1 MAKPRDEP
9 PPADPHDAASDAD
22 LHIFRGDIVD
32 RVRAAGGVWR
42 LPGGRLRL
50 PRRFGFCRGVTRAL
64 TMLQQAVAAHESRRT
79 RLVLLGQVIHNP
91 WVNDYFV
98 RRGATILTE
107 EQREDLERHLH
118 PTDCAVIP
126 AFGVPLPV
134 QRRLQ
139 AVGCEIVDTTCG
151 DVRRLW
157 AWAERAVRDGYG
169 VLVFGRARH
178 DETVVTKSRLAAAGG
193 SYVVAGDRDQV
204 RLFCEIVRGV
214 RPAESFREVFD
225 DQATNARDAAPFL
238 RLAQVSQ
245 TTMLYDETLAVR
257 ELITSAFAE
266 RFGPAAKDRLLFQ
279 PTVCQ
284 ATQNRQAAA
293 VELCRAGCDLV
304 IVVGGLGSSNTR
316 HLFELASRFA
326 PAYFIEDADALT
338 GDGAL
343 HGIDPD
349 GQEPATITDWL
360 PTRRPLTIGV
370 LAGASTPEAVV
381 GEVLQALAAFL
392 G

>member
-9 PPADPHDAASDAD
+9 PPAASYGAAASAD
-22 LHIFRGDIVD
+22 LDIFRSDIVD
-32 RVRAAGGVWR
+32 RVRAAGGVWC
-42 LPGGRLRL
+42 LPGGRLLL

-64 TMLQQAVAAHESRRT
+64 TMLQQAVAAHDSRGA
-79 RLVLLGQVIHNP
+79 RLVLLGEVIHNP
-91 WVNDYFV
+91 RVNDHFV
-98 RRGATILTE
+98 RRGVTILSAG
-107 EQREDLERHLH
+107 QREDLERHIQ

-139 AVGCEIVDTTCG
+139 AVGCRIIDTTCG

-204 RLFCEIVRGV
+204 RVFCEIVRGV
-214 RPAESFREVFD
+214 RPPETFRKVFD
-225 DQATNARDAAPFL
+225 DRATNARDAACFL
-238 RLAQVSQ
+238 RLAQASQ

-257 ELITSAFAE
+257 ELITSAFTE
-266 RFGPAAKDRLLFQ
+266 RFGAGAKDRLLFQ

-293 VELCRAGCDLV
+293 VELCRAGCDLAV
-304 IVVGGLGSSNTR
+304 VVGGLGSSNTR
-316 HLFELASRFA
+316 HLFELARRFA
-326 PAYFIEDADALT
+326 PAYFIEDADALSA
-338 GDGAL
+338 DGAL
-343 HGIDPD
+343 HGIGP
-349 GQEPATITDWL
+349 GGCGPAAITDWL
-360 PTRRPLTIGV
+360 PKSRPLTIGV

-392 G
+392 R